1 MSSNFSII
9 QQPNNTYILKYDMG
23 TTCYQGFIDQNIFP
37 EELRVN
43 YIEVVHEA
51 IKYFLKESEKET
63 KIVSM
68 LQHPNTFAINYFM
81 ISFQRN
87 DQFVKYQRY
96 VSIELNKIIK
106 TVNDY
111 LFEFDQRIV
120 CNKNTIHDLVQK
132 NEKQEVEIKN
142 LKEIIDKLVERII
155 KLEERP
161 VIQQQT
167 YQPPLFNTGLTM
179 ANTVHSTANVVQPT
193 VHPTANAV
201 QPSLFSL
208 PQPQINLP
216 TNGNQEKKDIPLF
229 FQANNQNGLPPF
241 DSKNCNIQT
250 SVKKKDLALT
260 PSLQSFLPPKIEE
273 HKDKTENTSFFSI

>member
-1 MSSNFSII
+1 
-9 QQPNNTYILKYDMG
+9 MG

-37 EELRVN
+37 EELRSN
-43 YIEVVHEA
+43 YIEVVNEA

-63 KIVSM
+63 KIISM
-68 LQHPNTFAINYFM
+68 LQHPNTFDINYFM

-142 LKEIIDKLVERII
+142 LKEIIDKLIERII

-161 VIQQQT
+161 IVQQQT

-179 ANTVHSTANVVQPT
+179 ANAVHPTANAVHPT
-193 VHPTANAV
+193 ANAVHPTANAV
-201 QPSLFSL
+201 QPTPFSL
-208 PQPQINLP
+208 PQSQINLP
-216 TNGNQEKKDIPLF
+216 TNGNQEKKDTPLF
-229 FQANNQNGLPPF
+229 FQANNQNVSSPF
-241 DSKNCNIQT
+241 NLKNHNIQT
-250 SVKKKDLALT
+250 SVKKKDLTLT
-260 PSLQSFLPPKIEE
+260 PSLQSFLPPK
-273 HKDKTENTSFFSI
+273 N

>member
-1 MSSNFSII
+1 
-9 QQPNNTYILKYDMG
+9 MG

-37 EELRVN
+37 EELRIN
-43 YIEVVHEA
+43 YIEVVNES

-68 LQHPNTFAINYFM
+68 LQHPNTFEINYFM

-96 VSIELNKIIK
+96 VSIELNKIVK

-120 CNKNTIHDLVQK
+120 CNKNTINDLVQK

-142 LKEIIDKLVERII
+142 LKETINKLIERII
-155 KLEERP
+155 KLEERSI
-161 VIQQQT
+161 VQQQT
-167 YQPPLFNTGLTM
+167 YQPPLFN
-179 ANTVHSTANVVQPT
+179 AVHPTANA

-201 QPSLFSL
+201 QPTPFLL

-216 TNGNQEKKDIPLF
+216 TNGNQEKKDTPLF
-229 FQANNQNGLPPF
+229 FQANNQNVSSPF
-241 DSKNCNIQT
+241 DLKNHNIQT